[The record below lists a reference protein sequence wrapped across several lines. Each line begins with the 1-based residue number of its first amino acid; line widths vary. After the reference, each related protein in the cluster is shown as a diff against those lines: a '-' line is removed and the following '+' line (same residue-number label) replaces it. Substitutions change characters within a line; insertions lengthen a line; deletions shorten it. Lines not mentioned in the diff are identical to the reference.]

1 MTIAENI
8 KPTSFAFNNTGRCQS
23 RCKTCAGWETPA
35 SEMERELTTQEWKD
49 IIFKMH
55 EWIGNFTFIFSGG
68 EPFLREDIFE
78 LAEYAKSLGITPNVI
93 TNGLALTDKCEQLVD
108 SAFNVIVF
116 SLNSVENPD
125 LHIESRGRK
134 DSFKKTMDVIQNLCY
149 LNKKKNA
156 GKYIS
161 ISTVVMPSNLSEI
174 RPLAEFAK
182 IEGIGVGFQLLDN
195 GDAFILPPD
204 SSLNDDKLT
213 GDISKKALAAVE
225 LMIELKKQGYPV
237 NNGFPQLEAFK
248 SLMQKPKEEFKQ
260 ETPIEIVENAEIQSQ
275 TEAPSNPEE
284 NVQPEFSEESKQETL
299 VEIVENDEIQS
310 QVEVSSD
317 SDENVQPEFKEEP
330 IDVRKMQCQVGYN
343 NFSIDPYGDVR
354 ICFCFDPIGSL
365 RESSP
370 YELWVSEKA
379 EMLRDKISKCPR
391 SCKLLNCN
399 FKE

>member
-55 EWIGNFTFIFSGG
+55 EWIGSFTFIFSGG
-68 EPFLREDIFE
+68 EPFLRDDIFE

-93 TNGLALTDKCEQLVD
+93 TNGLALTDKCEQLVA

-116 SLNSVENPD
+116 SLNSVENPYF
-125 LHIESRGRK
+125 HIESRGRK

-156 GKYIS
+156 GKNIS
-161 ISTVVMPSNLSEI
+161 ISTVVMPSNLAEV

-204 SSLNDDKLT
+204 SNLNDDKLT
-213 GDISKKALAAVE
+213 GDISNKAIAAIE
-225 LMIELKKQGYPV
+225 LMIELKEQGYPI
-237 NNGFPQLEAFK
+237 NNGFNQLNAFK
-248 SLMQKPKEEFKQ
+248 SLMQKPKGEPKQ
-260 ETPIEIVENAEIQSQ
+260 EELVEITENNETEHQSEISSDIVENIQS
-275 TEAPSNPEE
+275 ESNEDT
-284 NVQPEFSEESKQETL
+284 N
-299 VEIVENDEIQS
+299 N
-310 QVEVSSD
+310 
-317 SDENVQPEFKEEP
+317 FKEEP
-330 IDVRKMQCQVGYN
+330 IDISKMQCQVGYN

-379 EMLRDKISKCPR
+379 EKLREKISKCPR

-399 FKE
+399 FKD